1 MPYREKIA
9 WLYLTAMVVCFGPY
23 FAVVGA
29 GTFQSDSLPN
39 LRQLG
44 FYAIVAG
51 AMAVIMLV
59 GHAVMRRQSPDEARL
74 PPDERD
80 RTIMYRSMTIAYYV
94 LIVGTILVGIVMP
107 FTSGGWTI
115 INAAIFMII
124 AAEIVHYG
132 VVVVSYRKHA

>member
-29 GTFQSDSLPN
+29 GTFRSDSLPN

-59 GHAVMRRQSPDEARL
+59 GHAVMRQQSPDEARL

-80 RTIMYRSMTIAYYV
+80 RAIMYRSMTIAYYV